1 MTDYERFGDYSPQ
14 SEHDNHFGFGLM
26 FLFIGLGIGAIT
38 ALMFSPK
45 SGKHIRRRIRR
56 HYEDARDAIDDISD
70 QAEHY
75 AHKGKRGWGKAEG
88 SRLAECMRVFSRD

>member
-14 SEHDNHFGFGLM
+14 SEHDNHFGFGIM

-38 ALMFSPK
+38 ALLFAPK
-45 SGKHIRRRIRR
+45 AGKRVRRKLRR

-70 QAEHY
+70 QAGDY
-75 AHKGKRGWGKAEG
+75 IDKGKRWSGKARDRV
-88 SRLAECMRVFSRD
+88 SPVTRVFSRD

>member
-14 SEHDNHFGFGLM
+14 SEHENHFGFGLM

-38 ALMFSPK
+38 ALLFSPK

-75 AHKGKRGWGKAEG
+75 VHKGKRGWGKARDTV
-88 SRLAECMRVFSRD
+88 SPVTRVFSRD